1 MDLRRKKDMSGLTID
16 QDFIDLYYENKKK
29 EAGEWIT
36 EYTANLKRLEDDQRK
51 RLLRYAK
58 TINFENAGELNA
70 YAQSIPTIS
79 KKNKQKLTKYLQQI
93 DWLPDGITVGF
104 LDGQLVVKMLPN
116 TLAEDMI
123 RAAFGPEE
131 PEEGDSNSD
140 N

>member
-79 KKNKQKLTKYLQQI
+79 KKK
-93 DWLPDGITVGF
+93 
-104 LDGQLVVKMLPN
+104 
-116 TLAEDMI
+116 
-123 RAAFGPEE
+123 
-131 PEEGDSNSD
+131 
-140 N
+140 